1 MVVSAETMLSKNK
14 LGKTQARAKGIMNIK
29 ELENVKVSL
38 SKVVRDFFLS
48 KVVGDDDLDT
58 ALDENYETLLSGYEA
73 LLNIIKIYKEVKQ
86 YDQQ

>member
-1 MVVSAETMLSKNK
+1 

-29 ELENVKVSL
+29 ELEKVKVSL

-58 ALDENYETLLSGYEA
+58 ALDENYETLVSGYEA
-73 LLNIIKIYKEVKQ
+73 LLNIIKIYKETKGK
-86 YDQQ
+86 

>member
-1 MVVSAETMLSKNK
+1 
-14 LGKTQARAKGIMNIK
+14 MNIK

>member
-1 MVVSAETMLSKNK
+1 MLSKSK

-29 ELENVKVSL
+29 ELEKVKASL
-38 SKVVRDFFLS
+38 SKIVRDFFLS
-48 KVVGDDDLDT
+48 KIVGDDDLDT

>member
-1 MVVSAETMLSKNK
+1 LLSKNK
-14 LGKTQARAKGIMNIK
+14 LGKNQARAKGIMNIK

>member
-1 MVVSAETMLSKNK
+1 MGKN
-14 LGKTQARAKGIMNIK
+14 QARAKGIMNIK

>member
-1 MVVSAETMLSKNK
+1 MLSKNK

-73 LLNIIKIYKEVKQ
+73 LLNIIKSYEELK
-86 YDQQ
+86 

>member
-1 MVVSAETMLSKNK
+1 
-14 LGKTQARAKGIMNIK
+14 MNIK
-29 ELENVKVSL
+29 KLEKVKVSL
-38 SKVVRDFFLS
+38 SKIVRDFFLS
-48 KVVGDDDLDT
+48 KIVGDDDLDT

>member
-1 MVVSAETMLSKNK
+1 
-14 LGKTQARAKGIMNIK
+14 MNIK
-29 ELENVKVSL
+29 KLEKVKVSL
-38 SKVVRDFFLS
+38 SKIVRDFFLS
-48 KVVGDDDLDT
+48 KIVGNDDLDT